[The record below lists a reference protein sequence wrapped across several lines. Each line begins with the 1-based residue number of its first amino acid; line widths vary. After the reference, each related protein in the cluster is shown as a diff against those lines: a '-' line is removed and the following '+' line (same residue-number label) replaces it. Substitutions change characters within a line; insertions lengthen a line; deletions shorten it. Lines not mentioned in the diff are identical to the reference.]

1 MIQRKKKEKEKRD
14 KPWLR
19 IHHIKGKKRPIKTK
33 TKKEKKEK
41 EKEKKI
47 GAKFEDGSGAK
58 LRCGVSET

>member
-1 MIQRKKKEKEKRD
+1 MAA
-14 KPWLR
+14 
-19 IHHIKGKKRPIKTK
+19 HTSFIKGKKRPIKTK
-33 TKKEKKEK
+33 KKKKEKKEK